1 MQNVF
6 SSLETYKKFML
17 MKYEAEKSLTFF
29 KISNKFSDAKNWT
42 GWTWPEDYRSV
53 RGETVAAIDQRWLI
67 LAYNRNT
74 QSPVFKHFTQ

>member
-29 KISNKFSDAKNWT
+29 FKFLINFRMLKI
-42 GWTWPEDYRSV
+42 E
-53 RGETVAAIDQRWLI
+53 RGERDPRITGALEVKQWLPSI
-67 LAYNRNT
+67 
-74 QSPVFKHFTQ
+74 SDG

>member
-29 KISNKFSDAKNWT
+29 KISNNFRMLKI
-42 GWTWPEDYRSV
+42 E
-53 RGETVAAIDQRWLI
+53 RGERDPRITGALEVKQWLPSI
-67 LAYNRNT
+67 
-74 QSPVFKHFTQ
+74 SDG